1 MAGGFYTLYA
11 LRAHGAQPW
20 YVGLFTTITLAGQ
33 LAGSLALGW
42 LADRAG
48 HRLVIAIGA
57 VAMGGASLMALGAP
71 SLPLF
76 SLVFAAAGVH
86 QAAIHVSAL
95 NVLLEFAPVESER
108 PVYVGLG
115 TTMLAPVAFL
125 APLVAGVMVDGW
137 GFAAVFSTAAA
148 ASVLAVALLL
158 GRVRDP
164 RQAARSGA
172 RGERP

>member
-1 MAGGFYTLYA
+1 MYPQCPAGA
-11 LRAHGAQPW
+11 R
-20 YVGLFTTITLAGQ
+20 
-33 LAGSLALGW
+33 
-42 LADRAG
+42 
-48 HRLVIAIGA
+48 
-57 VAMGGASLMALGAP
+57 
-71 SLPLF
+71 
-76 SLVFAAAGVH
+76 
-86 QAAIHVSAL
+86 
-95 NVLLEFAPVESER
+95 PVESER

-164 RQAARSGA
+164 RHAARSGA